1 MRAGYLWDKGQEYLA
16 KRSSRYIGELVLPRP
31 KYPCTRVQYFQSVTE
46 RHSRPPSSPGT
57 YHTKKPQPVPDREK
71 ETRK

>member
-31 KYPCTRVQYFQSVTE
+31 KYPCTRVRYPQST
-46 RHSRPPSSPGT
+46 PPGFAA
-57 YHTKKPQPVPDREK
+57 YRRRGLAELVLAAGILVLYL
-71 ETRK
+71 